1 MSALSKA
8 VSRASLS
15 IAFGAL
21 STGLAVVAA
30 EKLLI
35 SKLSAGLLAIGLFF
49 VGSIMGSMFD
59 EWIRSKKIQ
68 IQTEKELIAALEG
81 LMDGIPDVASKQM
94 NKQVNELSLSIQ
106 RMKAQLAARGIK
118 YVPPERPFNTP
129 PASAQERSEAL
140 RMCQNAKKLLDFAI
154 TMGDSEETI
163 NTLTA
168 EVDHWMSI
176 LNQPPPSS
184 KGSSAFRG
192 RA

>member
-1 MSALSKA
+1 MPALSKA

-21 STGLAVVAA
+21 STGIAIIAA

-49 VGSIMGSMFD
+49 VGSILGSMLD
-59 EWIRSKKIQ
+59 EWIRSKKAH

-81 LMDGIPDVASKQM
+81 LMAGIPEVTSKQM
-94 NKQVNELSLSIQ
+94 NKQVNELGISIK

-118 YVPPERPFNTP
+118 YTPQDKPFNA
-129 PASAQERSEAL
+129 PASPKEKSEAL

-154 TMGDSEETI
+154 SMGDSEETI

-168 EVDHWMSI
+168 EVDHWLNV
-176 LNQPPPSS
+176 LNQPG
-184 KGSSAFRG
+184 GSVQGQA
-192 RA
+192 

>member
-8 VSRASLS
+8 ISRASLS

-21 STGLAVVAA
+21 STGIAVVAA

-49 VGSIMGSMFD
+49 VGSMMGSMFD
-59 EWIRSKKIQ
+59 EWMRSKKAQ
-68 IQTEKELIAALEG
+68 IQSERELITALEN
-81 LMDGIPDVASKQM
+81 LMEGIPDVASRQM

-106 RMKAQLAARGIK
+106 RMKAQLAAKGIR
-118 YVPPERPFNTP
+118 YIPTERPFNAP
-129 PASAQERSEAL
+129 PATAKERSEAL

-154 TMGDSEETI
+154 NMGDSEETI
-163 NTLTA
+163 NSLTA
-168 EVDHWMSI
+168 EVDHWLNV
-176 LNQPPPSS
+176 LNQPGASIQ
-184 KGSSAFRG
+184 G

>member
-8 VSRASLS
+8 ISRASLS

-21 STGLAVVAA
+21 STGVAIIAA
-30 EKLLI
+30 EKLMV

-49 VGSIMGSMFD
+49 VGSILGSMLD
-59 EWIRSKKIQ
+59 EWVRSKKTQ
-68 IQTEKELIAALEG
+68 IQTERELISALEN
-81 LMDGIPDVASKQM
+81 LMQGIPDVASKQM

-106 RMKAQLAARGIK
+106 RMKAKMAARGIK
-118 YVPPERPFNTP
+118 YEPVEQPFKSPTT
-129 PASAQERSEAL
+129 AKDRSEAL

-154 TMGDSEETI
+154 SMGDSEETI

-168 EVDHWMSI
+168 EVDHWLSV
-176 LNQPPPSS
+176 LNQPGSKSS
-184 KGSSAFRG
+184 SSSVQG